1 MTKVS
6 LESFEIKDVLFYA
19 IGYIG
24 ALILIVPMMANM
36 EAATGAFLGLVL
48 MMLVAVGAYSAL
60 QLSMHFQGEKDTGT
74 MLAWVSS
81 GVILVIGL
89 VVASVVTEGSLYS
102 KFVGAFLHFFIVF
115 AATGLTIKFT
125 RDSY

>member
-1 MTKVS
+1 MTEANPK
-6 LESFEIKDVLFYA
+6 LFRIKDALFYA

-48 MMLVAVGAYSAL
+48 MMLVAVGSYSAL

-89 VVASVVTEGSLYS
+89 VIASVVPDGSIYTR
-102 KFVGAFLHFFIVF
+102 FVAAFLHFFIVF
-115 AATGLTIKFT
+115 AATGITITFT
-125 RDSY
+125 RDPY